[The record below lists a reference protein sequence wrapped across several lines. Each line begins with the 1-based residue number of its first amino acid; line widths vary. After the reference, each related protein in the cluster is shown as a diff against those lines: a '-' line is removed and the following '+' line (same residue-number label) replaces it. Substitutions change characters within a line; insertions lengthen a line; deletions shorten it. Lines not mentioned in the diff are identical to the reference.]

1 MTDDDPRLDIL
12 TSALQDWANNTE
24 FVVDVVEFA
33 RVVLR
38 RLDDELIPDQT

>member
-1 MTDDDPRLDIL
+1 MTDDPRIDIL
-12 TSALQDWANNTE
+12 TGALQDWANNNTE